1 LANRRQALRIEL
13 DKALVWGEEEVV
25 TRRRR
30 LLRKGGSMR
39 LEEEIRL
46 INEEAERLRKA
57 RVFLIP

>member
-13 DKALVWGEEEVV
+13 DKALVRGEEEVV

-30 LLRKGGSMR
+30 LLRKGGSVR